1 MGKLEKLL
9 EKIKNNPRHVRFE
22 ELDKILIRAGF
33 IKRQT
38 RKGSSHY
45 VYKKGNSILTIP
57 YHEPHI
63 KAHYVKEAISAIEGV
78 IEDE

>member
-33 IKRQT
+33 EKRQP
-38 RKGSSHY
+38 RKGLSHY
-45 VYKKGNSILTIP
+45 LYRKRDKIISIP
-57 YHEPHI
+57 YNEPHI
-63 KAHYVKEAISAIEGV
+63 KAHYVKEAISALEGV
-78 IEDE
+78 MEDE

>member
-1 MGKLEKLL
+1 MTKLEKLL

-22 ELDKILIRAGF
+22 ELDKILIREGF
-33 IKRQT
+33 KRRQP

-45 VYKKGNSILTIP
+45 IYRKGNKSISIP
-57 YHEPHI
+57 HNEPHI
-63 KAHYVKEAISAIEGV
+63 KSQYVKEVISALEGV